1 LLVPRGASTT
11 GCSMPGRKEAMMQDF
26 ALLEEAKGRYADRIR
41 DADAFR
47 RVLRSGKVVKSSPIL
62 KTLIIF
68 LISVL

>member
-1 LLVPRGASTT
+1 
-11 GCSMPGRKEAMMQDF
+11 MPGRKEAMMQDF